1 MPRINYSIKYRKNEG
16 LVLSPEE
23 LLTLYFY
30 GITIKSRDGSE
41 LSKDT
46 IRFHIRS
53 AQQEIEKYL
62 EIRLETKLIEQT
74 VDYMRHDY
82 MKLFPV
88 LKTKLPVKKP
98 LSLIGFLN
106 SIEQIRY
113 PQEWLN
119 SKKDSEGHYYKKLHI
134 VPTGSTVG
142 NSSSVILSGIT
153 AYYGMSANNDIPNY
167 FTVQY
172 LTGFD
177 NDQLPLDIIDLVGKY
192 SAIKLFN
199 LAGDLVFGTGGISS
213 MSLGLDGISQSISST
228 ASSNGSAY
236 AARINMY
243 LQDIKNTLERLKQF
257 YKTINFTVL

>member
-41 LSKDT
+41 LSRDT

-177 NDQLPLDIIDLVGKY
+177 NMNLPLDIIDLVGKY
-192 SAIKLFN
+192 AAIKLFN
-199 LAGDLVFGTGGISS
+199 LAGDLVLGAGIAS
-213 MSLGLDGISQSISST
+213 MSLGLDGISQSINTTSS
-228 ASSNGSAY
+228 AENSAY
-236 AARINMY
+236 SARIKMY
-243 LQDIKNTLERLKQF
+243 LQDIKDTLARLKQF
-257 YKTINFTVL
+257 YKPINFTVL